1 MTQAERDGNMLY
13 TNHSCDPNLALQGQ
27 IVLLAMRDVAPDE
40 ELTIDWATTDDGDHQ
55 MACRCGSARCR
66 GTITGKDWMKPEL
79 QERYRGLVLLVP
91 PAEDRRGVNAMSR
104 HLTARAALGILVLLA
119 VGCLPA
125 VRREPEVRG
134 DWPAYGN
141 DAGGSRY
148 SPLAQ
153 IDRGNVGQLGVAWT
167 YRTGEADDTSP
178 ARRRS
183 AFEATPIVVDGT
195 LFLSTPFNRVIALDP
210 ETGRERWVYDPRV
223 DRTRFFALV
232 TSRGVS
238 TWLDTSR
245 PAGQACRRRIF
256 VATIDAR
263 LIALDAEHGAPCGD
277 FGRDGTVELKEGI
290 APDPYLRCCYQVTS
304 PPAVIGSLIVVGST
318 IGDNI
323 TTGIARGIV
332 RAYDARTG
340 ALRWTWDPIPADAT
354 DPAAATW
361 GAESWRRT
369 GAANAWAPISADP
382 ERGLV
387 FVPTSSPSPDHY
399 GGERLGANLYA
410 NSVVALRA
418 ETGKVVWHFQVVH
431 HDLWDYDVPAQPT
444 LLTFT
449 RNGAGIPAVAV
460 ATKMGHLFVLDRRT
474 GTPLLPVE
482 ERPVPRSTVPGEEA
496 APTQPFPVRP
506 GPLMPQRLT
515 PDDAWGGTP
524 GDRAA
529 CRDRIAKLRSE
540 GIFTPPSLEG
550 SVVFPGLGGGMHW
563 GGLSHDPIRG
573 LIIVNTTRLAFMV
586 QLIPRAEYAAARN
599 AAGVMGRR
607 GEFAPQ
613 LGTPY
618 GMYRELLLSPSGP
631 CNPPPWGA
639 LAAVDLASGGV
650 RWEVPLGTI
659 PQMAAIAESASWGS
673 PNFGGAVT
681 TAGGLVFIAAA
692 LDPRIRAFDVE
703 TGKELWS
710 AALPAGGQATPM
722 TFQLGP
728 GRKQFVVIAAGGH
741 ASMRTP
747 MGDSVVAFAL
757 P

>member
-1 MTQAERDGNMLY
+1 
-13 TNHSCDPNLALQGQ
+13 
-27 IVLLAMRDVAPDE
+27 
-40 ELTIDWATTDDGDHQ
+40 
-55 MACRCGSARCR
+55 
-66 GTITGKDWMKPEL
+66 
-79 QERYRGLVLLVP
+79 
-91 PAEDRRGVNAMSR
+91 MSR
-104 HLTARAALGILVLLA
+104 HLTVRAALSILALLVL
-119 VGCLPA
+119 GCLPA
-125 VRREPEVRG
+125 IHREREVRG

-141 DAGGSRY
+141 DAGGGRY
-148 SPLAQ
+148 SPLTQ
-153 IDRGNVGQLGVAWT
+153 IDRGNVGRLGVAWT
-167 YRTGEADDTSP
+167 YRTGEADDASP

-210 ETGRERWVYDPRV
+210 ETGKERWVYDPRV
-223 DRTRFFALV
+223 DRSRFYALV

-238 TWLDTSR
+238 TWLDPSR
-245 PAGQACRRRIF
+245 PAGQVCRRRIF

-263 LIALDAEHGAPCGD
+263 LIALDAGLGSPCAD
-277 FGRDGTVELKEGI
+277 FGREGTVELKEGI
-290 APDPYLRCCYQVTS
+290 APDPYLQCCYQVTS

-323 TTGIARGIV
+323 STGISRGIV

-340 ALRWTWDPIPADAT
+340 ALRWSWDPIPD
-354 DPAAATW
+354 DPADPATATW
-361 GAESWRRT
+361 LDESWRRT

-474 GTPLLPVE
+474 GAPLLPVE
-482 ERPVPRSTVPGEEA
+482 ERAVPRSTVPGEEVS
-496 APTQPFPVRP
+496 PTQPFPVRP
-506 GPLMPQRLT
+506 APLMPQRLT
-515 PDDAWGGTP
+515 PDDAWGATAA
-524 GDRAA
+524 DRDF

-550 SVVFPGLGGGMHW
+550 SVVFPGFGGGMHW

-573 LIIVNTTRLAFMV
+573 LVIVNTTRLAFMV
-586 QLIPRAEYAAARN
+586 QLIPRAEYARTQDAARS
-599 AAGVMGRR
+599 ARR
-607 GEFAPQ
+607 GGEFGPQ
-613 LGTPY
+613 RGTPY
-618 GMYRELLLSPSGP
+618 GMYREVLLSPSGP
-631 CNPPPWGA
+631 CNPPPWGV
-639 LAAVDLASGGV
+639 LAAADLASGGV
-650 RWEVPLGTI
+650 RWEVPLGAV
-659 PQMAAIAESASWGS
+659 PQLAPIAESASWGA
-673 PNFGGAVT
+673 PNYGGAVT

-710 AALPAGGQATPM
+710 AVLPASGQATPM

-728 GRKQFVVIAAGGH
+728 QRKQFVVIAAGGH
-741 ASMRTP
+741 AMLRTQ